1 VPRYRRSVA
10 VAAAAETMS
19 LKTSHPAEGLG
30 PLDGRPEKGD
40 EDLTTRFEF
49 GKNWQRFLSVL
60 DEERIAQAELSLK
73 QMLGVE
79 SLQGKTFLDVGSGSG
94 LFSLAAVR
102 LGAARVRSLDYD
114 PGCVACTAEVK
125 KSYQPG
131 ARGWTVE
138 HASILDRVYV
148 AQLGAWDVVYAWGVL
163 HHTGDMWRALENAAE
178 LVAPQGKLFVSIYN
192 DQGLRSRAW
201 RHIKRTYVTLPGRA
215 KLPFA
220 IAIALPME
228 LLTAGRYALT
238 LHPFGYLHSWTGYKR
253 RARGMSRWHDL
264 IDWIGGYPFEVA
276 KPEDVFGFCCDRGF
290 ELSALVTRGGCL
302 GCNEFVF
309 TKK

>member
-1 VPRYRRSVA
+1 MPLTTRYQA
-10 VAAAAETMS
+10 
-19 LKTSHPAEGLG
+19 KGLG
-30 PLDGRPEKGD
+30 GRDGRSQEGG
-40 EDLTTRFEF
+40 EDVTPRFEF

-73 QMLGVE
+73 LMLGVD

-102 LGAARVRSLDYD
+102 LGATRVRSFDYD
-114 PGCVACTAEVK
+114 PGCVACTAEMK
-125 KSYQPG
+125 TRYQPD

-163 HHTGDMWRALENAAE
+163 HHTGDMWGALENAAE

-201 RHIKRTYVTLPGRA
+201 RHIKRAYVTLPGPAR
-215 KLPFA
+215 LPFA
-220 IAIALPME
+220 MAIALPRE
-228 LLTAGRYALT
+228 LLAAARHVLT
-238 LHPFGYLHSWTGYKR
+238 LHPFGYVRSWTDYK
-253 RARGMSRWHDL
+253 RARGMSRWHDI

-276 KPEDVFGFCCDRGF
+276 KPEDIFRFCHDRGF
-290 ELSALVTRGGCL
+290 ELSALVTRRG

-309 TKK
+309 TKQ